1 MGVFSMENT
10 SVRKVISILLI
21 LAVVF
26 SLASCKKVEADYI
39 FEIKNANRSHYYSV
53 SNDTFE
59 KISRV
64 QYNSALEFGNSY
76 SSAPRVPEIVL
87 ISAEGNDPAEWEYS
101 DEDKVPLDPEQKQLW
116 IERMRLMN
124 LPFTGSFDVLFYAF
138 DDYAIV
144 FAQQLNHR
152 ELEYESKTVV
162 FHNEKLIG
170 TITEIG
176 TLSGLYKH
184 N

>member
-1 MGVFSMENT
+1 MENT

-87 ISAEGNDPAEWEYS
+87 ISAEGNDPSHSVRLRSLLRPKARRSGYS
-101 DEDKVPLDPEQKQLW
+101 G
-116 IERMRLMN
+116 RAR
-124 LPFTGSFDVLFYAF
+124 S
-138 DDYAIV
+138 
-144 FAQQLNHR
+144 R
-152 ELEYESKTVV
+152 E
-162 FHNEKLIG
+162 
-170 TITEIG
+170 
-176 TLSGLYKH
+176 
-184 N
+184 